1 LTGSRSEDKKPNQ
14 ALASEGERIM
24 KMTCRHGLLAAFA
37 VGMMVAAG
45 CTTTYSVDRVN
56 TAGEDSLVFVRPDRY
71 SLLGTRSLRDQI
83 EITYETLTYDQA
95 TGYAIVRVGVRNR
108 GGQHFW
114 NRRGRDINL
123 SAQAAF
129 YHQPVAMAPP
139 QPGASFPSDVKG
151 RQNAGGPGVFAP
163 PIHQSARK
171 TFALPRG
178 QTHHLEFICPVSNA
192 GGYQVVFSEY

>member
-1 LTGSRSEDKKPNQ
+1 
-14 ALASEGERIM
+14 M
-24 KMTCRHGLLAAFA
+24 KMICRHGLLVIFA

-45 CTTTYSVDRVN
+45 CTTTYSVDRVH

-83 EITYETLTYDQA
+83 EITYETLTYDPD

-129 YHQPVAMAPP
+129 YHQPVALAPP
-139 QPGASFPSDVKG
+139 PLGASFPSDAKG
-151 RQNAGGPGVFAP
+151 RQQAGGPGVSAP

-178 QTHHLEFICPVSNA
+178 QTYHLEFICPKTDA